1 MKKSLLLASLLL
13 TAPFAASAAE
23 GISYSYVEGGYQAF
37 DIDEPGDGNGNDAD
51 GWALRGSYALTD
63 NLHVFGGYSQMDVDS
78 LGDGLLYNT
87 DAQLDGARVGLGVNF
102 ELSSRLDMV
111 ARGAYEWNKLE
122 HDKTKLANGDVVGL
136 PTSYLRGYSFEMGVN
151 AALVKN
157 RLNASAFMGYQDG
170 TSEISG
176 SNYRNENNGIG
187 YGRVGLE
194 GVFNPNW
201 SIVADAKIYDGSDIE
216 WFVGPRFT
224 F

>member
-1 MKKSLLLASLLL
+1 MKKSILLASLLL
-13 TAPFAASAAE
+13 TAPFAVSAAE
-23 GISYSYVEGGYQAF
+23 GISYSYVEAGYQAY

-51 GWALRGSYALTD
+51 GWGLRGSYALTD

-78 LGDGLLYNT
+78 LGYGPLYNT
-87 DAQLDGARVGLGVNF
+87 DAQLDGARAGLGVNF

-111 ARGAYEWNKLE
+111 ARAAYEWNKLE
-122 HDKTKLANGDVVGL
+122 EGKVTLNNGEVARL
-136 PTSYLRGYSFEMGVN
+136 PNQYLRGYSFEMGVN

-170 TSEISG
+170 TSQRSG
-176 SNYRNENNGIG
+176 SSYRDEDNGIG

-201 SIVADAKIYDGSDIE
+201 SITADAKIYDGSDIE